1 VDSEEEE
8 MVIASGGIGGGVA
21 SSAGDILFHGA
32 KAGCHALEGVVGKE
46 LELEEQEEYVVYSVW
61 GDVGLVDELECF
73 VSNEHLLH
81 LFGDSEHDRVA
92 IADHRES
99 FFDGELCRLAL
110 RIQRRGRI
118 EQGIL

>member
-1 VDSEEEE
+1 
-8 MVIASGGIGGGVA
+8 M
-21 SSAGDILFHGA
+21 
-32 KAGCHALEGVVGKE
+32 VGKE

-92 IADHRES
+92 MENSVVWLSDRKRWDSVVPDCSSAERANRAGDLVSAGRSES
-99 FFDGELCRLAL
+99 VVGAGELPWLGAC
-110 RIQRRGRI
+110 
-118 EQGIL
+118 